1 MKNKSIK
8 YIKIPNKK
16 FELKSDAGDTVFY
29 FNTSDFFEGD
39 LGDKLKDAIALLD
52 NSLIKIMY
60 SPLGKKVISEIK
72 KDLRK
77 NKTVKDLKFIIKK

>member
-1 MKNKSIK
+1 MK

-16 FELKSDAGDTVFY
+16 IKLKADAGDTIFY

-52 NSLIKIMY
+52 NSLIRIMY

>member
-1 MKNKSIK
+1 MK

-16 FELKSDAGDTVFY
+16 IKLKSDTGDVKYY
-29 FNTSDFFEGD
+29 FNTSNFFEGD
-39 LGDKLKDAIALLD
+39 LGDKLKNAISLLD
-52 NSLIKIMY
+52 NSLTKIMY
-60 SPLGKKVISEIK
+60 SPLGQKVISEIK